1 MLGNNLN
8 YVFYKEYYNGLLND
22 KFDRGIRKCNETLLE
37 AQVHNSNRCLLDK
50 ELYNMEIDL
59 YVNYPGL
66 LVGTGYIHTTGLSND
81 EIKMGFNFDYVSG
94 LPYIPATSVK
104 GTLKQAFSG
113 EKAVYVEQNLQLDSC
128 KITELK
134 RKIFGDSAESGVG
147 KGEDIFFDARIL
159 EGNFKNRILGSDNIT
174 PHKSITTEPQ
184 PINILKILPGV
195 KIRFYFYLTDT
206 TLKDGT
212 MVTAQQKKELFKN
225 ILIDFGIGAK
235 TNTGYGVLLEKD
247 PEEDKRN
254 TTTKECGTRNVQS
267 LAIPKRRPINKK
279 YEAVVKSI
287 NKGEIKVIVKIDG
300 APMYY
305 PKIKK
310 NQIFKDNERFLCE
323 LQSTFNVGDIL
334 SITFDEEQ
342 TNRAK
347 IEYNDQTQEIQNKME
362 SRKNS

>member
-8 YVFYKEYYNGLLND
+8 YVFYKEYYNGLLNG
-22 KFDRGIRKCNETLLE
+22 KFDKGIQKCNETLLE
-37 AQVHNSNRCLLDK
+37 AQVHDSNRCLLD
-50 ELYNMEIDL
+50 ENLYNMEIDL

-104 GTLKQAFSG
+104 GTLKQAFCG
-113 EKAVYVEQNLQLDSC
+113 EKAVYVEKNLQLDSC

-134 RKIFGDSAESGVG
+134 RKIFGNSAESGVG
-147 KGEDIFFDARIL
+147 KGKDIFFDAQIL

-174 PHKSITTEPQ
+174 PHKRITAEPQ

-212 MVTAQQKKELFKN
+212 TVTAQQKKELFKN

-235 TNTGYGVLLEKD
+235 TNTGYGILLERD
-247 PEEDKRN
+247 PEKDKRN
-254 TTTKECGTRNVQS
+254 TAIKERDSRYVQS
-267 LAIPKRRPINKK
+267 RPINKK

-287 NKGEIKVIVKIDG
+287 HKGEIKVIVKIDG
-300 APMYY
+300 VPMYY

-310 NQIFKDNERFLCE
+310 NQIFKDNEMFLCE

-334 SITFDEEQ
+334 TITFDEEQ

-347 IEYNDQTQEIQNKME
+347 IEYNDQTQEIQNKIE
-362 SRKNS
+362 SGKYK